1 MFNQISTLWTKA
13 NIFLM
18 QHGFLTLAATDEAG
32 GKQGVKSIIEDIMK
46 LFPWIGVIFAVWGG
60 VRIILALRNDGNP
73 EAINGGARDLIVGI
87 ALIVFKAMFGDAIT
101 GLF

>member
-18 QHGFLTLAATDEAG
+18 ENGFVASAIDG
-32 GKQGVKSIIEDIMK
+32 SDKVKKVINQVMEF
-46 LFPWIGVIFAVWGG
+46 FPWIGVIFAVWGG
-60 VRIILALRNDGNP
+60 MRIILALRNDGNP

-87 ALIVFKAMFGDAIT
+87 ALILFKTLLGSTIVGF
-101 GLF
+101 F

>member
-18 QHGFLTLAATDEAG
+18 ENGFVASAIDG
-32 GKQGVKSIIEDIMK
+32 SDKVKKVINQVME

-60 VRIILALRNDGNP
+60 MRIILALRNDGNP
-73 EAINGGARDLIVGI
+73 EALNGGARDLIVGI
-87 ALIVFKAMFGDAIT
+87 ALILFKTLFGSTIV
-101 GLF
+101 GFF

>member
-18 QHGFLTLAATDEAG
+18 ENGFVASAIDG
-32 GKQGVKSIIEDIMK
+32 SDKVKKVINQVME

-60 VRIILALRNDGNP
+60 MKIILALRNDGNP

-87 ALIVFKAMFGDAIT
+87 ALIVFKTLFGSTIV
-101 GLF
+101 GFF

>member
-13 NIFLM
+13 NIFFM
-18 QHGFLTLAATDEAG
+18 ENGFVASAIDG
-32 GKQGVKSIIEDIMK
+32 SDKVKKVINQVME

-60 VRIILALRNDGNP
+60 MKIILALRNDGNP

-87 ALIVFKAMFGDAIT
+87 ALILFKTLFGSTIV
-101 GLF
+101 GFF

>member
-18 QHGFLTLAATDEAG
+18 ENGFVASAIDG
-32 GKQGVKSIIEDIMK
+32 SDKVKKVINQVME

-60 VRIILALRNDGNP
+60 MKIILALRNDGNP

-87 ALIVFKAMFGDAIT
+87 ALILFKALFGSTIV
-101 GLF
+101 GFF

>member
-18 QHGFLTLAATDEAG
+18 ENGFVASAIDG
-32 GKQGVKSIIEDIMK
+32 SDKVKKIINQVME

-60 VRIILALRNDGNP
+60 MKIILALRNDGNP

-87 ALIVFKAMFGDAIT
+87 ALILFKTLFGSTIV
-101 GLF
+101 GFF

>member
-18 QHGFLTLAATDEAG
+18 ENGFVASAIDG
-32 GKQGVKSIIEDIMK
+32 SDKVKKVINQVME

-60 VRIILALRNDGNP
+60 MRIILALRNDGNP
-73 EAINGGARDLIVGI
+73 EAINGGARDFIVGI
-87 ALIVFKAMFGDAIT
+87 ALIFFETLFGSTIV
-101 GLF
+101 GFF

>member
-18 QHGFLTLAATDEAG
+18 ENGFVASAIDG
-32 GKQGVKSIIEDIMK
+32 SDKVKKVINQVME

-60 VRIILALRNDGNP
+60 MRIILALRNDGNP

-87 ALIVFKAMFGDAIT
+87 ALIVFKALFGSTIV
-101 GLF
+101 GFF

>member
-18 QHGFLTLAATDEAG
+18 ENGFVASAIDG
-32 GKQGVKSIIEDIMK
+32 SDKVKKVINQVME

-60 VRIILALRNDGNP
+60 MRIILALRNDGNP

-87 ALIVFKAMFGDAIT
+87 ALLLFKTLFGSTIVGFF
-101 GLF
+101 

>member
-18 QHGFLTLAATDEAG
+18 ENGFVASAIDG
-32 GKQGVKSIIEDIMK
+32 SDKVKKVINQVME

-60 VRIILALRNDGNP
+60 MRIILAIRNDGNP

-87 ALIVFKAMFGDAIT
+87 ALILFKTLFGSTIV
-101 GLF
+101 GFF

>member
-18 QHGFLTLAATDEAG
+18 ENGFVASAIDG
-32 GKQGVKSIIEDIMK
+32 SDKVKKVINQVME
-46 LFPWIGVIFAVWGG
+46 LFPWIGVFFAVWGG
-60 VRIILALRNDGNP
+60 MRIILALRNDGNP

-87 ALIVFKAMFGDAIT
+87 ALILFKTLFGSTIV
-101 GLF
+101 GFF